1 MSAATHT
8 PGPWSALPGHSCIGF
23 IDIIS
28 RLDGVV
34 AQVTQSDNS
43 PSETDIANAHLIAA
57 APDLLEACVAMIE
70 WDAREED
77 HAVDFHARMMLCKA
91 AFQKARAAIAKA
103 EGRS

>member
-8 PGPWSALPGHSCIGF
+8 PGPWNVGTSAQGREVVFLNGLTERHGGLGPSQNW
-23 IDIIS
+23 IDCN
-28 RLDGVV
+28 
-34 AQVTQSDNS
+34 T
-43 PSETDIANAHLIAA
+43 EANASLIAA
-57 APDLLEACVAMIE
+57 APELLEACVAMIE

>member
-57 APDLLEACVAMIE
+57 APELLEALKLADAMLSGANMNANVVERKI
-70 WDAREED
+70 
-77 HAVDFHARMMLCKA
+77 
-91 AFQKARAAIAKA
+91 RAAIAKA
-103 EGRS
+103 EGKS